1 MRDDLLKFFV
11 VPRMGALPDQA
22 FRTVF
27 LCIDHWNDYS
37 FVTMFQVVAFDEQGR
52 RHDLG
57 NVKIGFVG
65 QLEAQST
72 YSTLGDGF
80 EILPENYFSS
90 GIDVEYYIRLARDV
104 SEPFRK
110 SYLAGLR
117 DVVDSQDALDIA
129 LPESVFQTSHLRS
142 LNVRTI
148 TDQFRRVLEG
158 GVPLTDYTFRFTQDQ
173 SERLAGY
180 KLDFRVVASSAP
192 STNIHAIIG
201 RNGVGKT
208 TLLNNMTAAVL
219 DSGQSGSRFEKPS
232 WGPDFGPINS
242 DYFSALVSVSFSAF
256 DPFNPPQEQ
265 PDPSLG
271 TCYFYVGLKSL
282 ADDSG
287 AILKSQTELDGEL
300 IESLTICLSEEARR
314 ARWLE
319 AIQNLETDDNFAEMN
334 LGQLASLEGLALVER
349 AQGLLKRMSSGH
361 AIVLL
366 TITKLVARVDE
377 KTLVLFDEPE
387 SHLHPPLLSALIR
400 SLSKL
405 LSNRN
410 AIAIIATHSPVVL
423 QEVPRSCV
431 WKITRSGLA
440 SNTQRPEI
448 ETFGENVGLLTREV
462 FGLEVAKSGFNS
474 LLLSEAKRAKSYEEV
489 LTSFGG
495 QLGFEGR
502 AILQS
507 IMHRAGKAE

>member
-1 MRDDLLKFFV
+1 MLRFIVL
-11 VPRMGALPDQA
+11 PRTAAIPTQA
-22 FRTVF
+22 VDTVF
-27 LCIDHWNDYS
+27 LCIDHWNDFS
-37 FVTMFQVVAFDEQGR
+37 FVTMFQVFAFDDRGE

-57 NVKIGFVG
+57 NIKIGFVG
-65 QLEAQST
+65 QPESQST
-72 YSTLGDGF
+72 HSTLGEGF
-80 EILPENYFSS
+80 ERLPPSYFSS
-90 GIDVEYYIRLARDV
+90 AMDVGYYLKLAREVPKD
-104 SEPFRK
+104 FREA
-110 SYLAGLR
+110 YLLALR
-117 DVVDSQDALDIA
+117 DVAHSQEALDIA
-129 LPESVFQTSHLRS
+129 LPERVFQTSHLRS
-142 LNVRTI
+142 LNVSTI
-148 TDQFRRVLEG
+148 TDQFRRVLAG

-173 SERLAGY
+173 TERLAGY
-180 KLDFRVVASSAP
+180 RLDFRVTASSAP

-208 TLLNNMTAAVL
+208 TLLNNMTTAVL
-219 DSGQSGSRFEKPS
+219 NSGADGGRFERPH
-232 WGPDFGPINS
+232 WGPDYKPIES

-256 DPFNPPQEQ
+256 DPFNPPEEQ

-282 ADDSG
+282 ADESG
-287 AILKSQTELDGEL
+287 AILKSQKELNAEL
-300 IESLTICLSEEARR
+300 IESLKICLSEEARR

-319 AIQNLETDDNFAEMN
+319 AIENLETDDNFADMK
-334 LGQLASLEGLALVER
+334 LGQLALLEDQALVER

-400 SLSKL
+400 SLSRL

-431 WKITRSGLA
+431 WKITRTGLA
-440 SNTQRPEI
+440 SNAQRPEI

-462 FGLEVAKSGFNS
+462 FGLEAAKSGFNS
-474 LLLSEAKRAKSYEEV
+474 LLSGEAARAQSYEQV
-489 LTSFGG
+489 LASFGG

-502 AILQS
+502 AILRS